1 MAPTG
6 KATKILVIDDAADI
20 REALKVHLEN
30 AGYVALLAEDAVV
43 GGRIALEQ
51 RPDLVIVELQLPYM
65 KGDEFVRALLA
76 DDQTRHIPVIFLTGD
91 PEVHDKAAQVGA
103 AACLAKP
110 ITSDRL
116 LEVVAL
122 FV

>member
-1 MAPTG
+1 MAGTRKIP
-6 KATKILVIDDAADI
+6 KILVIDDAADI
-20 REALKVHLEN
+20 REALRVHLEN
-30 AGYVALLAEDAVV
+30 AGYTALLAEDAIV
-43 GGRIALEQ
+43 GGRMALEQ
-51 RPDLVIVELQLPYM
+51 RPDLVILDMQLPYM
-65 KGDEFVRALLA
+65 NGDELVRALLA
-76 DDQTRHIPVIFLTGD
+76 DDQTRHIPVIFLTSD

-103 AACLAKP
+103 AACLSKP